1 MDKKALRRQISALK
15 RELTEELIC
24 FASHKLTRQF
34 LAHPLYLQAKSI
46 YAYLSYNQEVRTE
59 MLISAALEDGKR
71 VAVPKVFGEEMRFL
85 WIDED
90 SPIAV
95 GYKGIP
101 EPVEGE
107 IADDPDAL
115 VLMPGLAFDPFG
127 RRMGYGGGFY
137 DRFLAKE
144 PHPTIALCYDFQ
156 LLDAL
161 PTEEHDIP
169 VDAVLTVPLKE
180 EES

>member
-15 RELTEELIC
+15 RALTEEQIS
-24 FASHKLTRQF
+24 FASHGLTRQF

-59 MLISAALEDGKR
+59 TLISAALEDGKR

-85 WIDED
+85 WIDEN
-90 SPIAV
+90 SPIAE

-107 IADDPDAL
+107 IAGDPEAL
-115 VLMPGLAFDPFG
+115 VLMPGLAFDPSG

-137 DRFLAKE
+137 DRFLAAE

-169 VDAVLTVPLKE
+169 VDAVLTAPLKE

>member
-15 RELTEELIC
+15 RELTEEQIRY
-24 FASHKLTRQF
+24 ASRNLTRQF
-34 LAHPLYLQAKSI
+34 LAHPLYTQAKSI

-59 MLISAALEDGKR
+59 ALISAALQDGKR
-71 VAVPKVFGEEMRFL
+71 VAVPKVFGEEMCFL
-85 WIDED
+85 WIDE
-90 SPIAV
+90 SSVIET

-101 EPVEGE
+101 EPTAGE
-107 IADDPDAL
+107 IAHDPEAL
-115 VLMPGLAFDPFG
+115 VLMPGLAFDPSG

-137 DRFLAKE
+137 DRFLAAE
-144 PHPTIALCYDFQ
+144 PHPTIALCYEFQ

-169 VDAVLTVPLKE
+169 VDAVLTAPFKE

>member
-15 RELTEELIC
+15 RALTEEQIS
-24 FASHKLTRQF
+24 FASHGLTQQF
-34 LAHPLYLQAKSI
+34 LSHPLYLQAKSI

-59 MLISAALEDGKR
+59 TLISAALKSGKK

-85 WIDED
+85 WIDE
-90 SPIAV
+90 SSCIEE

-107 IADDPDAL
+107 IADDPEAL
-115 VLMPGLAFDPFG
+115 VLMPGLAFDPCG

-137 DRFLAKE
+137 DRFLAAE

-169 VDAVLTVPLKE
+169 VDAVLTAPV
-180 EES
+180 